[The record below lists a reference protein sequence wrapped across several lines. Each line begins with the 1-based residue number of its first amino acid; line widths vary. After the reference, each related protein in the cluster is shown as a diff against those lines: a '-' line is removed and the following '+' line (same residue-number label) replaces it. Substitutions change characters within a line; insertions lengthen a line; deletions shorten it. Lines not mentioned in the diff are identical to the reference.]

1 MLPDIRH
8 ILYTT
13 DLSPNAAYAFRYAL
27 KLAKEHG
34 AKITIMH
41 VMPRIDPTLAVPIA
55 AYMGEKEFYQLWKE
69 RKEEVLGRIRA
80 RLEKF
85 TQKELTETPEV
96 IKAVTDI
103 RVVEG
108 DPAAEI
114 LQEAD
119 RGDYDLVV
127 MGSHSKGLIPHAFLG
142 DVVTKVLRRINKPV
156 LVVPIP
162 RGKLNLT
169 FEEI

>member
-1 MLPDIRH
+1 MLPEIKH

-27 KLAKEHG
+27 RIARGQG

-41 VMPRIDPTLAVPIA
+41 VLPRIDPTLAVPIA
-55 AYMGEKEFYQLWKE
+55 AYMGEERFYRLWEE
-69 RKEEVLGRIRA
+69 RKEEVIQRIRE
-80 RLEKF
+80 RLRRFAE
-85 TQKELTETPEV
+85 KELGEAPEV
-96 IKAVTDI
+96 MEAISEI

-114 LQEAD
+114 LQEVD
-119 RGDYDLVV
+119 RGDYDMVV

-162 RGKLNLT
+162 SGKLDLT